1 MSTTE
6 DVKYNEHSRN
16 HGWNCPWHSLQV
28 VAWIVI
34 VYFVI
39 IHYGCFIPSL
49 ISASQ
54 IPLYCVT
61 TIFVIGLVTTLVV
74 ATSLDPAISA
84 VRDKGGN
91 KKVQKLDR
99 SKHRHAIEDKF
110 CALCEVSVQDPKA
123 KHCSA
128 CNKCVAGFDHHCRWL
143 NNCVGDRNYKWF
155 FATLLFAIMASLI
168 VTCVGLTLF
177 IGFFIDKSNGH
188 IFQVYKD
195 AIESESER
203 PATLEMFQKPV
214 ADSLF
219 LTFDVITVVLAV
231 IAFGF
236 LVHLTQFHIWLI
248 YKGMSTYD
256 FIIRERE
263 KNSENQVSSLGEIP
277 VTKTQPRKANKITPS
292 KQERSN
298 GDSVKAEDDL
308 RLYQKSLEVSEMVE
322 RGETPPPHATPIRD
336 KKPHRDNGHMN
347 DPEHSTVKRPLPLP
361 HLQKGLSVL
370 SSADVQCHTESEY
383 PSNLLSCRNQGQ
395 DKHTTGYTVLDNES
409 PTAKLSSHDSS
420 MEGHPDTSCGSNI
433 KTLPLT
439 PIPKTKWHQQQI
451 PPLDL
456 SSLRASKESSNSYKP
471 YTGTSRSYDT
481 YRFTDDHNPQG
492 YLQTLTESV
501 SDTVF

>member
-1 MSTTE
+1 M
-6 DVKYNEHSRN
+6 
-16 HGWNCPWHSLQV
+16 
-28 VAWIVI
+28 
-34 VYFVI
+34 F
-39 IHYGCFIPSL
+39 
-49 ISASQ
+49 
-54 IPLYCVT
+54 
-61 TIFVIGLVTTLVV
+61 V
-74 ATSLDPAISA
+74 ATSLDPAIIA

-91 KKVQKLDR
+91 KRVQKLDR
-99 SKHRHAIEDKF
+99 AKHKHAIEDKF

-177 IGFFIDKSNGH
+177 IGFFTDKSNGR

-195 AIESESER
+195 AIGSDE
-203 PATLEMFQKPV
+203 PASLEMFQKPV
-214 ADSLF
+214 ADAVF
-219 LTFDVITVVLAV
+219 LTFDVITVVLAL

-256 FIIRERE
+256 FIVRERE
-263 KNSENQVSSLGEIP
+263 KNSENQVAEIP
-277 VTKTQPRKANKITPS
+277 AAKTQPRKANKVTPS

-298 GDSVKAEDDL
+298 GDNQRTDDDL
-308 RLYQKSLEVSEMVE
+308 RHYQKSLEVSEMVE

-336 KKPHRDNGHMN
+336 EKLQRDVAGRRSGQETDDSSTVNQNGHVRN
-347 DPEHSTVKRPLPLP
+347 PDYSRLKRPLPLP
-361 HLQKGLSVL
+361 QLQKGLSVL
-370 SSADVQCHTESEY
+370 SSADVQCHTESDY
-383 PSNLLSCRNQGQ
+383 PPKLLSCRNQGQ
-395 DKHTTGYTVLDNES
+395 DNHTTGYTVLDNES
-409 PTAKLSSHDSS
+409 PTAKLSSLESS
-420 MEGHPDTSCGSNI
+420 VTADPDTRSGL
-433 KTLPLT
+433 KTVPLT
-439 PIPKTKWHQQQI
+439 PIPKTKWQQQI

-481 YRFTDDHNPQG
+481 YRFSDD
-492 YLQTLTESV
+492 QTQHMHLHTLPESV